1 MRKFLSLLAFLVV
14 LAAVVMG
21 GVYVSTMPDDTKTNA
36 PSVEQG
42 VKIVKPLDLN
52 GKWKS
57 DKPKVT
63 AVVQNGTIEVES
75 ITEDGG
81 FVRWWYGTF
90 DNPQDGKVGVTSKG
104 IEDPDKFYLS
114 SAETKDFV
122 YDKEMLKFQIS
133 MMGVTRVVE
142 MKRV

>member
-1 MRKFLSLLAFLVV
+1 MKKALRNLAFLM
-14 LAAVVMG
+14 LLAVVTMG
-21 GVYVSTMPDDTKTNA
+21 SVYYATMPDSSSM

-52 GKWKS
+52 GEWKS
-57 DKPKVT
+57 EKPSVVAT
-63 AVVQNGTIEVES
+63 VQNGTIEVQS
-75 ITEDGG
+75 ILEDGG
-81 FVRWWYGTF
+81 YARWWFGTF

-104 IEDPDKFYLS
+104 IQDPDKVYLS

-122 YDKEMLKFQIS
+122 YDNGMLKFQIS
-133 MMGVTRVVE
+133 LMGVSKVVE